1 MKNYYEI
8 LEISANSSE
17 IEIKKAFR
25 KKAFEFHPDK
35 NSSNNASAKF
45 REVYE
50 AYEILIDSNKRC
62 IYDRL
67 YAEFFIKV
75 QPIEIIN
82 KDKVYEFEDIV
93 NETGKR
99 AEYFSKMSYQDME
112 SYFRIIFN
120 NIPDLA
126 LTSFILILGC
136 FLVIGSLFNENT
148 IAILIGFVIGFPL
161 IIVSLHDFSLIFKL
175 KNRKEKLK
183 ELMIID

>member
-8 LEISANSSE
+8 LDISANSSE

-50 AYEILIDSNKRC
+50 AYEILIDSDKRL

-67 YAEFFIKV
+67 YAEFFINV

-82 KDKVYEFEDIV
+82 TDKDSEFEDIV
-93 NETGKR
+93 DKTRNR
-99 AEYFSKMSYQDME
+99 AESFSKMSYQDME

-120 NIPDLA
+120 NIPDLT

-136 FLVIGSLFNENT
+136 FLIIGSFFNENS
-148 IAILIGFVIGFPL
+148 IAILIGFVIGVPL

>member
-8 LEISANSSE
+8 LDISTNSSE

-35 NSSNNASAKF
+35 NSSINASAKF
-45 REVYE
+45 IEVYE
-50 AYEILIDSNKRC
+50 AYEILIDSNKRRT
-62 IYDRL
+62 YDRL
-67 YAEFFIKV
+67 YAEFFIMV

-82 KDKVYEFEDIV
+82 KDIDYEFEDIV
-93 NETGKR
+93 NKTRKR
-99 AEYFSKMSYQDME
+99 AENFSKMSYPDIE

-120 NIPDLA
+120 NIPDLT

-136 FLVIGSLFNENT
+136 FLFFGSFFNENS
-148 IAILIGFVIGFPL
+148 IAMLMGFVIGVPL
-161 IIVSLHDFSLIFKL
+161 IIVSLHDFSLIFEL
-175 KNRKEKLK
+175 KNRKKKLK